1 MAINSSTGEGGWPPP
16 GLEDALRVEQRG
28 DIFVVVNDKGEKV
41 FYAITRHAAEEARA
55 YWWTCMAAG
64 REPEWFRPRRAID
77 PATGKPLPTIGEE
90 LAALKERV
98 EKPAV
103 VLGRMEKK
111 PRNIPWQDDEA
122 AAIVD
127 SNPDMKKAPL
137 ARKVRKNL
145 EARGVKD
152 VPEDDRA
159 IVTFITNRRKIISD
173 A

>member
-1 MAINSSTGEGGWPPP
+1 MAIDDSAADGGWPPP
-16 GLEDALRVEQRG
+16 GLENTLHVVEQRG
-28 DIFVVVNDKGEKV
+28 MFIVVDDTGEKV
-41 FYAITRHAAEEARA
+41 FYAVTRYAAEEARA
-55 YWWTCMAAG
+55 YLWKCMAAG
-64 REPEWFRPRRAID
+64 VQPNWYDRHMID
-77 PATGKPLPTIGEE
+77 PANGKPVPTIGEE

-98 EKPAV
+98 EKPASA
-103 VLGRMEKK
+103 LGRMKKK
-111 PRNIPWQDDEA
+111 PRKIPWQDDEA

-127 SNPDMKKAPL
+127 SNPDIKKAPL

-145 EARGVKD
+145 EARGVED